1 MIKSMTGFGRKE
13 VPVAGGTLAVEIRA
27 VNHRF
32 LDILCRLPKSL
43 SGLEEVCK
51 QAIQQQCQRGRV
63 EISVTLN
70 GDRQGPRG
78 VSVDRQLAK
87 QYVTSLRALQK
98 DLRLSGKL
106 DVNLVAGLRDVVTL
120 GEALGRDQAIEKT
133 VLRALSAAVRDLT
146 RMREREGDALVRDIR
161 AHLVK
166 LEEARAWIAERA
178 PKIAE
183 DALAR
188 LKARVQVLLDSHAV
202 DEARLHQELAI
213 LADRSDIS
221 EELARFESHCTQFR
235 ATLERS
241 DSVGK
246 TLDFLLQ
253 ELGREVNTIGSKA
266 NDAAITSYVV
276 QMKTELEKIREQV
289 QNIE

>member
-1 MIKSMTGFGRKE
+1 MIRSMTGFGRKE
-13 VPVAGGTLAVEIRA
+13 VPVTGGTLAIEIRA

-32 LDILCRLPKSL
+32 LDVLCRLPKSL
-43 SGLEEVCK
+43 SGLEESCK
-51 QAIQQQCQRGRV
+51 QMIQQHCQRGRV
-63 EISVTLN
+63 EVSVTLN
-70 GDRQGPRG
+70 GERQGPRA

-87 QYVTSLRALQK
+87 LYVSALRALQRE
-98 DLRLSGKL
+98 LRLSGKV
-106 DVNLVAGLRDVVTL
+106 DVNLVAGLRDVVSLT
-120 GEALGRDQAIEKT
+120 EAPGGDRNIQKT
-133 VLRALSAAVRDLT
+133 VLRTLTAAVRELT
-146 RMREREGDALVRDIR
+146 RMREREGDALARDVI

-166 LEEARAWIAERA
+166 LDEAHARIAQRA
-178 PKIAE
+178 PRIAE

-188 LKARVQVLLDSHAV
+188 LKARVQVLLDSNMV
-202 DEARLHQELAI
+202 DEIRLHQELAI

-221 EELARFESHCTQFR
+221 EELARFQSHCAQFR

-266 NDAAITSYVV
+266 NDPGITADVV